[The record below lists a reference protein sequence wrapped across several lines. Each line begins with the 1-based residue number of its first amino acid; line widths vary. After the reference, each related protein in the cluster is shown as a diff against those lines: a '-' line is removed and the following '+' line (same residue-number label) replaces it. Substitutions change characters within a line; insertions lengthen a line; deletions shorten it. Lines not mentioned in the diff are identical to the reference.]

1 MKNEELKDEV
11 RKEAMQAKIDA
22 WAQEKREL
30 NAMME
35 RFGETERRIS
45 SRKWVILSSGVGE
58 VKDIWGSCIIFEAA

>member
-1 MKNEELKDEV
+1 MLTRHQLLMKNEELKDEV

-45 SRKWVILSSGVGE
+45 SRK
-58 VKDIWGSCIIFEAA
+58 